1 MILVSNTT
9 KIHTSY
15 PLKLSERPKRLSNFF
30 YAKINQKYAFFT
42 GMFNSLASILLLGQ
56 VLNPGGFV
64 SDVFESYM
72 SSHNPF
78 ESVVPSGVAS
88 TKIWGGQSV

>member
-1 MILVSNTT
+1 
-9 KIHTSY
+9 
-15 PLKLSERPKRLSNFF
+15 
-30 YAKINQKYAFFT
+30 
-42 GMFNSLASILLLGQ
+42 MFNSLASILLLGQ

>member
-1 MILVSNTT
+1 
-9 KIHTSY
+9 
-15 PLKLSERPKRLSNFF
+15 
-30 YAKINQKYAFFT
+30 
-42 GMFNSLASILLLGQ
+42 MFNSLASILLLGQ

-88 TKIWGGQSV
+88 TKIWGVKVFDFRRITLFC